1 MKIGQEANPVTE
13 FELLMCRLQHR
24 FVRKANAGRDGTS
37 PAPSVTKSSVRFLRS
52 KNLLDPSLK
61 YPYGK
66 KCPSFQ
72 LDHFSGQD
80 GDLTGACCL
89 DSRNEIGF
97 RARRFP
103 EKCAYSTLWE
113 KKFVC

>member
-1 MKIGQEANPVTE
+1 MKIGQDANPVTE

-66 KCPSFQ
+66 SAQ
-72 LDHFSGQD
+72 VSNWNHFSGQD
-80 GDLTGACCL
+80 GDLTGTCFL

-113 KKFVC
+113 KKIVC